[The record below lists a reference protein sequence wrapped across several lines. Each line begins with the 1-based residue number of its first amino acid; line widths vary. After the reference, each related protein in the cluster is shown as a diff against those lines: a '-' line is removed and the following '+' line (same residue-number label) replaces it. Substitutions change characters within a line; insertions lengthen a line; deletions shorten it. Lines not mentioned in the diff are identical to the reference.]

1 MAKDLD
7 IQDDLPF
14 QYRHWRLQRVG
25 WWAIACILAAGL
37 LGLFGH
43 HPLSRTTVQTQDGT
57 FLLTYDRFGRA
68 ASDAEV
74 LVTVMSTK
82 QEEGMFR
89 VWFDSEYLDAVRVG
103 SVSPLPLRGEA
114 RQGGRAFVIQSDGG
128 PSTVLFSVQFHT
140 FGIIRGHVKIN
151 DGKAVP
157 ITHLVWP

>member
-25 WWAIACILAAGL
+25 WWAIVCILAAGL

-89 VWFDSEYLDAVRVG
+89 VWFDSEYLDGTRGVRVAAA
-103 SVSPLPLRGEA
+103 PPR
-114 RQGGRAFVIQSDGG
+114 
-128 PSTVLFSVQFHT
+128 
-140 FGIIRGHVKIN
+140 
-151 DGKAVP
+151 
-157 ITHLVWP
+157 